1 MLSILLAIFTLYI
14 LIKISLSFIQIRYIL
29 QKKDAKAVLLE
40 QDHYKEAA
48 DYAIAKE
55 KLSLVSYSLD
65 YALFLWWALF
75 GFGILYSF
83 LHLQFSEF
91 WTSIIF
97 LFGYFALEY
106 IITLPISVY
115 QVFYLDKRFGFSK
128 ITPKIFFQDQIKSI
142 LMFILLGFA
151 LFSLLI
157 WVIDSFELWWFYAF
171 LIMMTII
178 LVINFLYPTIIA
190 PLFNKFT
197 PLDDEV
203 LREKIEALM
212 VQAGMKANGVFVMD
226 ASKRDGRLNAFFG
239 GMGKSK
245 RVVLFDTLL
254 EKLDH
259 DELIAVLGHE
269 LGHFRNGDIWKNI
282 LLMSILV
289 FLAFFILGNIPFE
302 LYSELGVAPIAGVKI
317 ALILILFPLISF
329 VWMPIISL
337 FSRDHEY
344 KADAY
349 GSSVGGKEELISA
362 LLKLVSENRS
372 FPLSHPLF
380 VFFYYSHPP
389 IVQRVQK
396 LGFEV

>member
-1 MLSILLAIFTLYI
+1 MLSLLLAIFTLYI
-14 LIKISLSFIQIRYIL
+14 LIKLSLSFVQIRYIL

-55 KLSLVSYSLD
+55 KLSLVSHSLD
-65 YALFLWWALF
+65 YALFLWWTLF

-83 LHLQFSEF
+83 LQLQFSEF

-106 IITLPISVY
+106 IITLPILVY

-239 GMGKSK
+239 GIGKSK

-259 DELIAVLGHE
+259 NELIAVLGHE

-289 FLAFFILGNIPFE
+289 FLAFFILGNIPLG

-349 GSSVGGKEELISA
+349 GSSVGGKEELVSA

>member
-1 MLSILLAIFTLYI
+1 
-14 LIKISLSFIQIRYIL
+14 
-29 QKKDAKAVLLE
+29 
-40 QDHYKEAA
+40 
-48 DYAIAKE
+48 
-55 KLSLVSYSLD
+55 
-65 YALFLWWALF
+65 
-75 GFGILYSF
+75 
-83 LHLQFSEF
+83 
-91 WTSIIF
+91 
-97 LFGYFALEY
+97 
-106 IITLPISVY
+106 
-115 QVFYLDKRFGFSK
+115 
-128 ITPKIFFQDQIKSI
+128 
-142 LMFILLGFA
+142 
-151 LFSLLI
+151 
-157 WVIDSFELWWFYAF
+157 
-171 LIMMTII
+171 
-178 LVINFLYPTIIA
+178 
-190 PLFNKFT
+190 
-197 PLDDEV
+197 
-203 LREKIEALM
+203 

-239 GMGKSK
+239 GIGKSK

-289 FLAFFILGNIPFE
+289 FLAFFILGNIPLG

-349 GSSVGGKEELISA
+349 GSSVGGKEKLISA